1 MTKRG
6 AIDMKISKK
15 IMLSFGIL
23 IFFIFG
29 ISVYSY
35 IEISKVNNEY
45 TGMISFDLEGVYLTS
60 ELQQNIAM
68 QGIQLR
74 QYVLEQD
81 DTTLREFENIQKTVD
96 QGLVDLYNFAQSEEI
111 KEVIAGMQ
119 ENNLTF
125 NEAAEHITTAV
136 ANKDQERA
144 IQLITNEAKV
154 ANNEMLA
161 TAQSILDTL
170 QDRFTVTANET
181 DSWVKSGI
189 VTLVIISIISLVI
202 AIAIGVTLNKTISR
216 PLRTLAIGAE
226 QIADGNLDVP
236 DIHTTTKDE
245 VGQLSAAF
253 NKMKASL
260 QQIILVCKDNA
271 IDLSAISEELTASTN
286 QVATTSS
293 NVALNTEKIAT
304 SINDIASVSQQTSSS
319 MEQTTH
325 DIETIVGTTQSLKRR
340 SQKASELAISGNE
353 HLTQAKAQMNTIYES
368 TQGTASVVKN
378 LSMQSQEIQ
387 QMTNMITQISD
398 QTNLLA
404 LNASIAAARAGEH
417 GKGFAVV
424 ADEVRKLAEESQ
436 KSASMITQLTANIL
450 DETKNAENSML
461 LSLETV
467 SEGVT
472 IIDESDRMFKNI
484 VGQFGKITNDI
495 EKITDMTEQISAS
508 TQQVNNAATI
518 LATNMQQLAHGAEDV
533 TQQTEEQVATIE
545 EINAISETL
554 TTRSM
559 QLTTSIAH
567 FQLTK

>member
-1 MTKRG
+1 
-6 AIDMKISKK
+6 
-15 IMLSFGIL
+15 MLSFGIL

-29 ISVYSY
+29 ISLYSY
-35 IEISKVNNEY
+35 TEISKVNNEY

-96 QGLVDLYNFAQSEEI
+96 QGIENLYDFAKSEEI
-111 KEVIAGMQ
+111 KAVIAEMKQ
-119 ENNLTF
+119 KNVAF
-125 NEAAEHITTAV
+125 NEAAEHIKAAV
-136 ANKDQERA
+136 ANKNQERA
-144 IQLITNEAKV
+144 VQFITNEAKV

-161 TAQSILDTL
+161 IAQSILDTL
-170 QDRFTVTANET
+170 KDRFTITADET
-181 DSWVKSGI
+181 NTWVKSGI

-202 AIAIGVTLNKTISR
+202 AIAIGVALNKTISR
-216 PLRTLAIGAE
+216 PLRTLAAGAE
-226 QIADGNLDVP
+226 QIADGNLNVE

-245 VGQLSAAF
+245 VGQLGAAF

-286 QVATTSS
+286 QVAATSS

-340 SQKASELAISGNE
+340 SQKASELAISGNG

-404 LNASIAAARAGEH
+404 LNASIEAARAGEH

-436 KSASMITQLTANIL
+436 KSASMITQLTENIL

-484 VGQFGKITNDI
+484 VGEFGKITNDI
-495 EKITDMTEQISAS
+495 EKITGMTEQISAS
-508 TQQVNNAATI
+508 TQQVNHAATV
-518 LATNMQQLAHGAEDV
+518 LSTNMQQLAHSAEDV
-533 TQQTEEQVATIE
+533 TQQTEEQVATIQ